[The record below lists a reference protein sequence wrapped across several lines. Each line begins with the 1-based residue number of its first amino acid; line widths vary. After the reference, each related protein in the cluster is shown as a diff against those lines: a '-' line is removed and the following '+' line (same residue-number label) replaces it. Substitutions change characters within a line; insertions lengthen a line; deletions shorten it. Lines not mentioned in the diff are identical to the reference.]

1 MAADGELDELLER
14 IQEWAERT
22 LGDVG
27 WTMLEFEFIAACRHD
42 PDVQAALASALGMA
56 HGMVLALVN
65 SLTAATGTALP
76 LPARGGGAQ
85 HPQPRRGPRYP
96 ARHRPHHLGADRHR

>member
-1 MAADGELDELLER
+1 
-14 IQEWAERT
+14 
-22 LGDVG
+22 
-27 WTMLEFEFIAACRHD
+27 MLEFEFIAACRHD

-76 LPARGGGAQ
+76 LPPEEAARSILSLGVGLGIQRAIDPTISARIVTDNVRALLHRGSPLPDSGASV
-85 HPQPRRGPRYP
+85 GS
-96 ARHRPHHLGADRHR
+96 